1 MNSTSGIRFV
11 DKRTLSRDE
20 LMVHIRD
27 RLLAARD
34 GVVGIEAT
42 TALDAARQ
50 ALQIA
55 HDFVAW
61 WMAPDEGA

>member
-1 MNSTSGIRFV
+1 MNSTSGIRFA

-20 LMVHIRD
+20 LIVHIRD
-27 RLLAARD
+27 WLLAARD
-34 GVVGIEAT
+34 DVVGIEAT
-42 TALDAARQ
+42 AALDAARQ

-61 WMAPDEGA
+61 WFAPDEGA